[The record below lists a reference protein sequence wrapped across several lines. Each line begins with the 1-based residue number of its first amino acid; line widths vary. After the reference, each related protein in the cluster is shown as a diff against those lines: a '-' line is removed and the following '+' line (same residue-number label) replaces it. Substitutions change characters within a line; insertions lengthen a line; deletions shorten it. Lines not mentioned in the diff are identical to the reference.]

1 MIVCRGVSE
10 NRIVFI
16 SARHSRVFSGVAVC
30 ALLCCRSTNV
40 LYSQQNTPT
49 SSFGQA
55 RPQIVPPPPNYR
67 FPDAQSYVYAAE
79 WHMITA
85 GSGVVRMEA
94 AGNER
99 KVTATAESQGA
110 VNVVFPVHDHFE
122 AKFDPRTFCS
132 TSISKHS
139 EEGSHKRETSIQFDY
154 QRKKSVLDEKN
165 LKTGETKKVENDLEG
180 CATDVITGFY
190 YLQSLPLQLGSVY
203 EFPITDGKTTVVRA
217 TVEKREQI
225 KVAAGTFSTVLVS
238 AEATS
243 GPLQSKGKVWAWY
256 SDDVTHTPVQMRAK
270 LGWGTLLFRLQ
281 RIEK

>member
-1 MIVCRGVSE
+1 
-10 NRIVFI
+10 
-16 SARHSRVFSGVAVC
+16 
-30 ALLCCRSTNV
+30 
-40 LYSQQNTPT
+40 
-49 SSFGQA
+49 
-55 RPQIVPPPPNYR
+55 
-67 FPDAQSYVYAAE
+67 
-79 WHMITA
+79 MITA